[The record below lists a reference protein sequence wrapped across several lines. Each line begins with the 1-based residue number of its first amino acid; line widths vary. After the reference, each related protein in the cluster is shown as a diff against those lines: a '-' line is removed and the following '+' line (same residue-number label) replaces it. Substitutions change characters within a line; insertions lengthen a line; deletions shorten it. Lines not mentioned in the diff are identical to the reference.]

1 MAIAMAARTGSLSW
15 FLKTTFFTHISGTS
29 GSSMW
34 FLCLPAEP
42 GLVLCSK
49 KPKAEVSRQLM
60 AVSGTWPGP
69 LLSFPLGQISQR
81 AGGETGLS
89 LGGEWEGHMA

>member
-1 MAIAMAARTGSLSW
+1 
-15 FLKTTFFTHISGTS
+15 
-29 GSSMW
+29 MW
-34 FLCLPAEP
+34 FLSIPAEP

-49 KPKAEVSRQLM
+49 KPKPEASGQLM

-69 LLSFPLGQISQR
+69 LLTFLLGQISQR